1 MVQASFVALGLVA
14 GGYLVGRGDG
24 IEAAKAAEVRRA
36 AKAAKVV
43 AKVEKG
49 GVEISADVAGEL
61 AAAQGR
67 IAALTAQLKEK
78 VPAYV
83 TAEADRRC
91 VVPDGYVRLRDA
103 AGAGLSVVPPAAGGS
118 VDADTGL
125 VLSDLAANDLV
136 NAAAFNACVAEVK
149 AWRGW
154 YPRQAA
160 LGLGR

>member
-1 MVQASFVALGLVA
+1 M
-14 GGYLVGRGDG
+14 
-24 IEAAKAAEVRRA
+24 
-36 AKAAKVV
+36 
-43 AKVEKG
+43 
-49 GVEISADVAGEL
+49 
-61 AAAQGR
+61 
-67 IAALTAQLKEK
+67 
-78 VPAYV
+78 PAYV

-103 AGAGLSVVPPAAGGS
+103 AGAGLPVVPPAAGGS

-154 YPRQAA
+154 YPRQADLWSGSISA
-160 LGLGR
+160 NVKTQPPRATSEMEPTILF